1 MKACGDKEEFAV
13 IEKRTWSSLL
23 FDGLNAL
30 VLLALTLLFLYP
42 MWYVLMGSFSD
53 PFSLFV
59 SNELLL
65 LPKGFSLKG
74 YEQVFQNP
82 NILTG
87 YKNTLFYVTVGTCAN
102 VLATSL
108 GAYVLS
114 RNGLLLKKCFT
125 IMVVF
130 TMYFSGGLIPTFLV
144 VKNIGLFDSRLALIL
159 PTLVGTWNMIVM
171 RTSFRAL
178 PASMEESARIA
189 GANDLVILFR
199 IVLPCAKAT
208 VAVIVLYYAV
218 GYWNS
223 WFNAMIYLQDKSKY
237 PLQLFLREI
246 LLANTAN
253 GATSSGFE
261 ESDMLYLEDVVRY
274 ATVIVST
281 VPILCVYPFC
291 QKYFMKGVMMGSVK
305 E

>member
-1 MKACGDKEEFAV
+1 M
-13 IEKRTWSSLL
+13 IEKKTLGSKLFSGVNGLL
-23 FDGLNAL
+23 
-30 VLLALTLLFLYP
+30 LLCLTLIFLYP

-53 PFSLFV
+53 PFQLFT

-74 YEQVFQNP
+74 YEQVFKNP
-82 NILTG
+82 NIFTG
-87 YKNTLFYVTVGTCAN
+87 YKNTLFYVTVGTLLN
-102 VLATSL
+102 VLVTAL

-114 RNGLLLKKCFT
+114 RPDLMLKKLFT
-125 IMVVF
+125 VMVVF

-144 VKNIGLFDSRLALIL
+144 VKGVGLYNSRLALIL

-171 RTSFRAL
+171 RTSFKAI
-178 PASMEESARIA
+178 PASLVESAKLD
-189 GANDLVILFR
+189 GANDFTILFR
-199 IVLPCAKAT
+199 IILPCAKAT
-208 VAVIVLYYAV
+208 LAVIVLYYAV

-223 WFNAMIYLQDKSKY
+223 WFNAMIYLKDKQKY

-253 GATSSGFE
+253 GATAEGFE

-274 ATVIVST
+274 ATIIVST
-281 VPILCVYPFC
+281 LPILCVYPFC